1 MKYGINLL
9 LWTDRMHDGLMPV
22 LEQVKA
28 MGYDGVELPMFDP
41 NEQLFTDWGKKL
53 NDLGLERTAVTIR
66 GAGDNPISP
75 SANVREAAVTAMKKT
90 VDCCQAAGVSL
101 LAGPTHSAIGEFS
114 GAGPT
119 DDEFKW
125 SVDTMQQVADHAAAA
140 GVTIVTEYLNRFEN
154 YFLTSVEQTV
164 AFITAVDHPNVR
176 MMYDTFHA
184 NIEEKDLTAAI
195 TAAMPWTKIVH
206 ISENDRSTPGQGHVA
221 WDETFDAIKAND
233 WDGWMV
239 VEAFGL
245 ALPAIAAATKI
256 WRKMY
261 TSEEQLASDGLAF
274 MKAHVAKRWS

>member
-1 MKYGINLL
+1 
-9 LWTDRMHDGLMPV
+9 
-22 LEQVKA
+22 
-28 MGYDGVELPMFDP
+28 
-41 NEQLFTDWGKKL
+41 
-53 NDLGLERTAVTIR
+53 
-66 GAGDNPISP
+66 
-75 SANVREAAVTAMKKT
+75 
-90 VDCCQAAGVSL
+90 
-101 LAGPTHSAIGEFS
+101 
-114 GAGPT
+114 
-119 DDEFKW
+119 
-125 SVDTMQQVADHAAAA
+125 MQQVAEHAAAA

-245 ALPAIAAATKI
+245 ALPAIVAATKI

-261 TSEEQLASDGLAF
+261 SSEEQLASDGLAF
-274 MKAHVAKRWS
+274 MKANVAKRWS